1 MINTSYKALAVI
13 AAASLSFGGC
23 TSETGADASTENSTD
38 QQSAAD
44 TFYASLMALCGKA
57 YAGKLTSNDPQD
69 SDFAGANMVMHVAAC
84 DAEQIAIPFHVEMPS
99 ETAGTQWNRSR
110 TWVIHHTENG
120 LSLHHVHRHEDGK
133 EDSVSRYGGTVAKAG
148 QATRQEFPVD
158 QFSIDLFNA
167 NDLAAS
173 VTNVWAVDVND
184 TQFAY
189 ELKREGRFFRVEFD
203 LTKPVEAPP
212 PPWGETI
219 PTL

>member
-1 MINTSYKALAVI
+1 MINASYKALAVI
-13 AAASLSFGGC
+13 AAASLSLGGC
-23 TSETGADASTENSTD
+23 TSETGADAGAANSTD

-44 TFYASLMALCGKA
+44 IFYASLMALCGKA
-57 YAGKLTSNDPQD
+57 YAGKLTSSDPQD
-69 SDFAGANMVMHVAAC
+69 SDFAEANMVMHVAAC
-84 DAEQIAIPFHVEMPS
+84 NAEQIAIPFHVEMPG
-99 ETAGTQWNRSR
+99 ETTDTAWNRSR

-120 LSLHHVHRHEDGK
+120 LSLHHVHRHEDGE
-133 EDSVSRYGGTVAKAG
+133 EDRVSRYGGTVADAG

-173 VTNVWAVDVND
+173 VTNIWAVDVND